1 MHHSLQ
7 HDHSWL
13 GGSVVITEYKVPIGA
28 SLSNSLYASS
38 TRTPDKKVMQNAFVI
53 KVYKPFVNCLKKK
66 QEEIGKQLSQLH
78 ATILVDTEEE
88 QVTVSPSP
96 GSEDLKDWQ
105 TNCQSIFDSHLKSF
119 ITETMCFPSEIKHIM
134 LPIIISVIQSQPSL
148 HIDCDPENLKVV
160 IAGEKVLVEKVKE
173 RLEEA
178 HESQMNKKESLFI
191 EDFKFLAFFRIK
203 LDQLLTNHP
212 HIEAT
217 LHADENCVSIVGVK
231 ANRNAFKEDLESLR
245 TGMVP
250 IKVKISKDLA
260 EFLCTPLGRTLLHD
274 RYLQGFESLVAVYF
288 DPEGVMFLLCSRK
301 EDGVNVDKNIQKNLS
316 STNVSFP
323 EAFISSLKG
332 KDWATQK
339 SDLEESHFV
348 SISIVGNKIKLTG
361 DKESLDLASKE
372 VQQFIERECNV
383 EKSITLCEAQW
394 RLLTTHM
401 FNKWSKIEQKLKDQ
415 SKLKYSLPNEGD
427 KKMFIALKGEK
438 SVVADFAKQIEGL
451 ISDIC
456 TAPPLEQAR
465 PGTVK
470 FFYSDKGKTLIMGV
484 EAQEKSCIQLDVLQD
499 GNDDDGVL
507 ENIATIANN
516 STLCMGKTKEG
527 KVITLVK
534 GDITEISVDVIVN
547 ASNADLKHIGGVALA
562 IANKG
567 GAIIQEESN
576 RYIRREGK
584 LNDGDAVIMKD
595 VGKLPCKRLIHAIGP
610 KWDGGLSSEQ
620 AFLKRA
626 CLESLKLARN
636 FRTVSFPAISSGIFG
651 FPINKCATCMIKA
664 LMEYSRSDA
673 LCSLHEI
680 TIVVRDHSAI
690 DAFTSEM
697 SQHLDNFQSTS
708 TNFVKVNAGDSGV
721 TDDFKPVR
729 SKRKKQNIK
738 MGSKEDQ
745 NIFTQFIKL
754 YRGELLKQTVSV

>member
-1 MHHSLQ
+1 MLHSLK

-13 GGSVVITEYKVPIGA
+13 GGGVLVTECKGTSP
-28 SLSNSLYASS
+28 SNSQYASS
-38 TRTPDKKVMQNAFVI
+38 NNTPDKNVMQNAFVV

-66 QEEIGKQLSQLH
+66 QEEIGKQLNQLH
-78 ATILVDTEEE
+78 AAILVDTEEE
-88 QVTVSPSP
+88 QVTVSPCP
-96 GSEDLKDWQ
+96 DSEYLKDWQ
-105 TNCQSIFDSHLKSF
+105 KNCQSIIDSLLESF
-119 ITETMCFPSEIKHIM
+119 ITETMCFPIEIKHFM

-148 HIDCDPENLKVV
+148 YIDCDTENLKVV
-160 IAGEKVLVEKVKE
+160 ITGEKLVVEKVKG

-178 HESQMNKKESLFI
+178 HESQINKKESLFI

-203 LDQLLTNHP
+203 LDQLLTKHP

-217 LHADENCVSIVGVK
+217 LHADENFVSIVGIE

-245 TGMVP
+245 AEMIS
-250 IKVKISKDLA
+250 IKVKISKDLS
-260 EFLCTPLGRTLLHD
+260 EFLSTPLGRTLLHD
-274 RYLQGFESLVAVYF
+274 RYLQGVESPVAVYF
-288 DPEGVMFLLCSRK
+288 DPEGIPFLLCNRK
-301 EDGVNVDKNIQKNLS
+301 EDGASVDKNIQKNLM

-323 EAFISSLKG
+323 EEFISSLKG
-332 KDWATQK
+332 KDWATKK

-361 DKESLDLASKE
+361 DKESLDHTSKE
-372 VQQFIERECNV
+372 VQEFIEKECNV

-394 RLLTTHM
+394 RLLNTHM
-401 FNKWSKIEQKLKDQ
+401 ITKWSKIEQKLKDQ
-415 SKLKYSLPNEGD
+415 NKLKYSLPNEED
-427 KKMFIALKGEK
+427 KNMLIALKGEK
-438 SVVADFAKQIEGL
+438 SLVADFAKQVEGL
-451 ISDIC
+451 ISAIC

-499 GNDDDGVL
+499 GNDDDDGML
-507 ENIATIANN
+507 ENVATIAHN

-562 IANKG
+562 IADKG
-567 GAIIQEESN
+567 GQIIQEESN
-576 RYIRREGK
+576 KYIRREGK
-584 LNDGDAVIMKD
+584 LSDGDAVMMKD
-595 VGKLPCKRLIHAIGP
+595 VGKLPCKCLIHAIGP
-610 KWDGGLSSEQ
+610 KWDGGFSSEQ

-636 FRTVSFPAISSGIFG
+636 YRTVSFPAISSGIFG

-664 LMEYSRSDA
+664 FVEYSRSDA
-673 LCSLHEI
+673 LSSLHEI
-680 TIVVRDHSAI
+680 TIVVRDQSAI
-690 DAFTSEM
+690 DAFTTEM
-697 SQHLDNFQSTS
+697 RQHLDNFQSTS
-708 TNFVKVNAGDSGV
+708 TNFVKVNPGVSGV
-721 TDDFKPVR
+721 TDDLKPVR

-738 MGSKEDQ
+738 MDSKDDRS
-745 NIFTQFIKL
+745 IFAQFIKL
-754 YRGELLKQTVSV
+754 YRGELLMQTVSAQ